1 MKGYMKGHMARYD
14 VNNWIDNDLAK
25 ASKKI
30 QSTWRI

>member
-1 MKGYMKGHMARYD
+1 MYGWDDQA
-14 VNNWIDNDLAK
+14 IDGTKPNYKKIFKK